1 MRLLI
6 SVRSRVNCSWNVA
19 MDSRLSSALTRGSL
33 LQSPKRERVGVC
45 ESRAAARNKASF
57 GLTLRA
63 FGRMQIVATNTRSRR
78 AGIGARIAVPIH
90 LFVRRFRRLLLF
102 WFRLAVG
109 RLDRD
114 EVTPEIVTVGGRNLL
129 EIQIGLGLADHLG
142 EHLAVFLAALGALVV

>member
-45 ESRAAARNKASF
+45 ESRDAARNKASF

-63 FGRMQIVATNTRSRR
+63 FGRMQIVATNTR
-78 AGIGARIAVPIH
+78 AR
-90 LFVRRFRRLLLF
+90 LRL
-102 WFRLAVG
+102 
-109 RLDRD
+109 
-114 EVTPEIVTVGGRNLL
+114 
-129 EIQIGLGLADHLG
+129 GLGLP
-142 EHLAVFLAALGALVV
+142 FRYSYSFGASAGCFSFGSGSRSAGLIETK